1 MLTLTYEY
9 KLVPTLDQRQIF
21 DEWLKVCAWVWNFA
35 LRERKDWANSRKCDI
50 NMCSIRQEYIIPV
63 DVKRPTYASQ
73 CKALTAAKKEY
84 PFLKVP
90 QSQVLQQV
98 LKSLETAF
106 VTRVLR
112 EAELHRKL
120 AHLCGRVVLGFPDSK
135 SLAGCGHLSSHR

>member
-9 KLVPTLDQRQIF
+9 KLVSTPEQIQTF
-21 DEWLKVCAWVWNFA
+21 DDWLKVCSSVWNFA
-35 LRERKDWANSRKCDI
+35 LRERKDWANSRKCDVSA
-50 NMCSIRQEYIIPV
+50 CSIKQEYIIPV

-84 PFLKVP
+84 PALKVP

-106 VTRVLR
+106 IGGVGGQRICPPNPPYQ
-112 EAELHRKL
+112 
-120 AHLCGRVVLGFPDSK
+120 CGSKGLGFPDSR
-135 SLAGCGHLSSHR
+135 SRGG